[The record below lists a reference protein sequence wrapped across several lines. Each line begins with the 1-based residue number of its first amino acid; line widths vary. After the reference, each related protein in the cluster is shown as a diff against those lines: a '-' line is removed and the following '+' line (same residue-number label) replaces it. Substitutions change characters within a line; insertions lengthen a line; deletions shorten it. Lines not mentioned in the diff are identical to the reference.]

1 MKSMKRKDYQ
11 KPIVTT
17 IKLQP
22 KCQILNGTT
31 PSPSPNTPP
40 KPEVPEYDDWFG

>member
-1 MKSMKRKDYQ
+1 MKSMKRKEYQ

-17 IKLQP
+17 IKLQT

-31 PSPSPNTPP
+31 PPPNTPP
-40 KPEVPEYDDWFG
+40 EVPDYDDWFE

>member
-11 KPIVTT
+11 KPMVTT

-31 PSPSPNTPP
+31 PPPSPNTPP
-40 KPEVPEYDDWFG
+40 DAPWWGGEGG

>member
-11 KPIVTT
+11 KPMVTT

-31 PSPSPNTPP
+31 PPDEIPD
-40 KPEVPEYDDWFG
+40 YDDWFE

>member
-11 KPIVTT
+11 KPMVTT
-17 IKLQP
+17 IKLQT

-31 PSPSPNTPP
+31 PPP
-40 KPEVPEYDDWFG
+40 KPEVPLWGGEGD

>member
-11 KPIVTT
+11 KPMVTT

-31 PSPSPNTPP
+31 PPDTPP
-40 KPEVPEYDDWFG
+40 DAPWWGGEGD

>member
-11 KPIVTT
+11 KPMVTT
-17 IKLQP
+17 IKLQT

-31 PSPSPNTPP
+31 TPPSPNTPS
-40 KPEVPEYDDWFG
+40 VPWWGGEGD

>member
-17 IKLQP
+17 IKLQT
-22 KCQILNGTT
+22 KCQILNGTNT
-31 PSPSPNTPP
+31 PPP
-40 KPEVPEYDDWFG
+40 KPEVPSWGGEGD

>member
-11 KPIVTT
+11 KPMVTT

-31 PSPSPNTPP
+31 PP
-40 KPEVPEYDDWFG
+40 KPEVPLWDGEGG

>member
-11 KPIVTT
+11 KPMVTT

-22 KCQILNGTT
+22 KCQILNGT
-31 PSPSPNTPP
+31 NTPP
-40 KPEVPEYDDWFG
+40 AAPWWDGEGG